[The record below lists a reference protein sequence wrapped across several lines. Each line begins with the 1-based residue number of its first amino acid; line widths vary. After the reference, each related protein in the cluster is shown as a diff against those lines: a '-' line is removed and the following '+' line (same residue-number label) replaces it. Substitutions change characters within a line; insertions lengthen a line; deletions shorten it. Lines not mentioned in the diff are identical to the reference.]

1 MTIEKR
7 FHQRT
12 EIDTEVH
19 ILHRE
24 RHIMATAQNITP
36 YGMLLSTDKLIV
48 PSGMLLEMSIEIDG
62 RLSSVPGLVVWAGQQ
77 KIGIMFPQ
85 TEFALFT
92 AAESIKGKYKSSVAD
107 SHRTSAKYMLFQ
119 PELHTS
125 I

>member
-7 FHQRT
+7 FHQRM

-24 RHIMATAQNITP
+24 RHIVATTQNITP

-62 RLSSVPGLVVWAGQQ
+62 HPILVPGLVIWAGQQ

-85 TEFALFT
+85 TESALFT
-92 AAESIKGKYKSSVAD
+92 AAESIKSNCKSSVANP
-107 SHRTSAKYMLFQ
+107 H
-119 PELHTS
+119 
-125 I
+125 